1 MAVVAVK
8 PVLLMH
14 LRRKQIVMLESLLRK
29 RVFHL
34 EKKKNGAVQNTII
47 LQDILKHILKSTE
60 NNIIIAIQSKK

>member
-8 PVLLMH
+8 PELLMH

-34 EKKKNGAVQNTII
+34 EKNGAVQNTII

-60 NNIIIAIQSKK
+60 NNIILAIQSKR